1 MPQVSTAKLVELTG
15 MAWRTVKGRLENA
28 GLTPERER
36 NADLYESTTA
46 LAALYAAPGDIAA
59 SLDLNTERARLVKWQ
74 ADKTEQDIE
83 LRAGRMLAAE
93 DVTAWVADM
102 ISTAK
107 ARLVQVPDA
116 VAQHFEPETAQL
128 VAEHV
133 RRLIYEAMADLA
145 AQGERKPRRT
155 VVRLEAPAAA
165 DSLGMGG

>member
-28 GLTPERER
+28 GIKPTERER
-36 NADLYESTTA
+36 NADLYESTVA
-46 LAALYAAPGDIAA
+46 LAALYAPDIAA
-59 SLDLNTERARLVKWQ
+59 SLDLNTERARLVKRQ

-145 AQGERKPRRT
+145 SQGERKPRRT
-155 VVRLEAPAAA
+155 VVRLEAAAAA
-165 DSLGMGG
+165 DGVGMGG